1 MSRELKKKV
10 EDLSDIEVQV
20 IGGFSSRNY
29 GNSKACTSFEYN
41 KNNENN
47 IAMLLCKNDIIWYIG
62 MATK

>member
-47 IAMLLCKNDIIWYIG
+47 IAMLLCKNDII
-62 MATK
+62 